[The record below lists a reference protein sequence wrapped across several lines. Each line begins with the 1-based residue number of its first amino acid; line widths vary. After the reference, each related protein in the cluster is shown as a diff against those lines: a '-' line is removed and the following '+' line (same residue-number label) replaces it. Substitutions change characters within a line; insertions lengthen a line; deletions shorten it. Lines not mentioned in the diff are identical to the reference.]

1 MKQTVEEAA
10 NEYFQKAGFT
20 SHPLTDAFKAGVK
33 WQMEEERQVCDK
45 CGGRLALVT
54 GTFFYSPHA
63 EPYESGV
70 VEEPIATEGE
80 TWVGAYKCDKCGHIQ
95 NLFTE

>member
-54 GTFFYSPHA
+54 GTFSTALMLSHMNQ
-63 EPYESGV
+63 V
-70 VEEPIATEGE
+70 
-80 TWVGAYKCDKCGHIQ
+80 
-95 NLFTE
+95 